1 MKRRIALRAAGI
13 AGVAGAAL
21 ALITTAAFAAS
32 QIGPGSAVAPVKCVQ
47 QAMNDLDNAG
57 LTVDGDYGT
66 LTTDAVVTYQK
77 AHSLEPDGLVG
88 PETGGSIKTTVYDIL
103 ETSIKAGD
111 PDETLATW
119 ETNCDSLLEGSI
131 S

>member
-1 MKRRIALRAAGI
+1 MTRRIVLRAAGI
-13 AGVAGAAL
+13 AGAAGAAL
-21 ALITTAAFAAS
+21 ALTTTAAFAAS
-32 QIGPGSAVAPVKCVQ
+32 QIGPGSPAAPVKCVQ

-57 LTVDGDYGT
+57 LTVDGDYGK
-66 LTTDAVVTYQK
+66 LTTDAVVNYQN
-77 AHSLEPDGLVG
+77 AHSLEPDGYVG
-88 PETGGSIKTTVYDIL
+88 PLTGGSIKTVIYNIL